1 MVSLIIAE
9 KPKVAERIANALGDK
24 VSKKVMNGVS
34 YYDIERKGHKIL
46 IAPAVGHVYTLK
58 QKSGGSS
65 YPVFDIE
72 WVPSYEAN
80 KNLTYTKNYLK
91 TIETISKQADEFISA
106 CDYDIEGS
114 LIAGNVIRFACKS
127 SKGKRMK
134 FSALVSDELVDAYE
148 NMGDLDYN
156 NIWAGEAR
164 HILDWVWGINLS
176 RGLMSAT
183 QDAGERKILSIG
195 RVQGPSLKILSDR
208 EREIEGFKPEPY
220 WQLFACC
227 KGVKF
232 THEKEKFLKK
242 EEVVKA
248 KENSGKRA
256 LVEKVIKNVYKQSP
270 NPPFDLTS
278 LQLEGYHK
286 FGFAPTQTLEIAQ
299 SLYEA
304 GLISYPR
311 TSSQQLPSKLNLPK
325 IINAISKNQKYS
337 TLAKILVSENRFKP
351 YEGKKTDP
359 AHPAIFPTGLVPGK
373 ISETQL
379 NLYDLIVKRFLACFA
394 EWALREKAKVNL
406 LVGKEKYYAEGMRT
420 LKNGWIDFYAPYA
433 KFEEVNLPE
442 FKESEKLEVEKL
454 QIVQKKTQPP
464 RRFTP
469 ASIIQTLEAKNLG
482 TKATRATI
490 IDILYERRY
499 AVGREIKVTPFGLA
513 VCNALER
520 NCPEIL
526 DEQLT
531 RRLEFS
537 IEQIQEGNLTKERV
551 IEDGENILKE
561 ILEKFKQR
569 EKEIGFD
576 LVAALRKTEYEKNIV
591 GKCPKCGGE
600 LRMITSKATK
610 KRFIGCSNYPKCS
623 AAFPIPQF
631 GMITPLNKKC
641 EECGL
646 PVVMVFAGKKRF
658 SMCINPECKSKENW
672 GKRR

>member
-1 MVSLIIAE
+1 
-9 KPKVAERIANALGDK
+9 
-24 VSKKVMNGVS
+24 
-34 YYDIERKGHKIL
+34 
-46 IAPAVGHVYTLK
+46 
-58 QKSGGSS
+58 
-65 YPVFDIE
+65 
-72 WVPSYEAN
+72 
-80 KNLTYTKNYLK
+80 
-91 TIETISKQADEFISA
+91 
-106 CDYDIEGS
+106 
-114 LIAGNVIRFACKS
+114 
-127 SKGKRMK
+127 
-134 FSALVSDELVDAYE
+134 
-148 NMGDLDYN
+148 
-156 NIWAGEAR
+156 
-164 HILDWVWGINLS
+164 
-176 RGLMSAT
+176 
-183 QDAGERKILSIG
+183 
-195 RVQGPSLKILSDR
+195 
-208 EREIEGFKPEPY
+208 
-220 WQLFACC
+220 
-227 KGVKF
+227 
-232 THEKEKFLKK
+232 
-242 EEVVKA
+242 
-248 KENSGKRA
+248 
-256 LVEKVIKNVYKQSP
+256 
-270 NPPFDLTS
+270 
-278 LQLEGYHK
+278 
-286 FGFAPTQTLEIAQ
+286 
-299 SLYEA
+299 
-304 GLISYPR
+304 
-311 TSSQQLPSKLNLPK
+311 
-325 IINAISKNQKYS
+325 
-337 TLAKILVSENRFKP
+337 
-351 YEGKKTDP
+351 
-359 AHPAIFPTGLVPGK
+359 
-373 ISETQL
+373 
-379 NLYDLIVKRFLACFA
+379 
-394 EWALREKAKVNL
+394 
-406 LVGKEKYYAEGMRT
+406 
-420 LKNGWIDFYAPYA
+420 
-433 KFEEVNLPE
+433 
-442 FKESEKLEVEKL
+442 
-454 QIVQKKTQPP
+454 
-464 RRFTP
+464 
-469 ASIIQTLEAKNLG
+469 LEAKNLG